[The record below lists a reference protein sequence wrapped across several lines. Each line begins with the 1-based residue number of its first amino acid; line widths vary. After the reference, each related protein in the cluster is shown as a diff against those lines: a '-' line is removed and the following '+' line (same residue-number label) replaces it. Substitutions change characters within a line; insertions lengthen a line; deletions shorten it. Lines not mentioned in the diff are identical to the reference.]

1 MIRSVKY
8 AIALSVW
15 AAAPSFAAAR
25 TPDVVRLPLESVRG
39 WIATQVCVGCD
50 TCRMIFDT
58 GCGITIVSQSVSERA
73 NARSADAWR
82 VTDSNGFKVEYD
94 ACTLPR
100 VRAQGFAVDD
110 LTALVMPDSAFLM
123 RCAGV
128 DGVIGGNMLR
138 RCAVRISLRD
148 TSVKIAPAAKRLLD
162 KSERRRGC
170 KMRLRGNTP
179 NILVEAGGFAT
190 ECLFDTGDTGLSLD
204 RERFDRLTAAGAV
217 EQVRSARGFHPNM
230 GAAQRFVHDE
240 MSRGAV
246 REAVV
251 AGVALKSVP
260 CETTSGRNR
269 IGLDLLLHGDI
280 VVDYARSRFWFLPFD
295 AGEIA
300 MKVPPVP
307 NLLPSFDAGRGIVV
321 GSVWDEDLA
330 DEVRAGDRI
339 TFVEDIPASSIDLCT
354 YFSMR
359 WAGREIRV
367 LTERGEKRITIRF
380 MDF

>member
-1 MIRSVKY
+1 MP
-8 AIALSVW
+8 L
-15 AAAPSFAAAR
+15 FAAAR
-25 TPDVVRLPLESVRG
+25 PRGVVRLPLEYVRG
-39 WIATQVCVGCD
+39 WIAAQVCVGGD

-58 GCGITIVSQSVSERA
+58 GCGVTVVSESVAER
-73 NARSADAWR
+73 ADARRKGVWR
-82 VTDSNGFKVEYD
+82 VTDSNGFRVAYE
-94 ACTLPR
+94 ACTLPH
-100 VRAQGFAVDD
+100 VRLQGFEVDD
-110 LTALVMPDSAFLM
+110 LTALVMPDTAFLM

-128 DGVIGGNMLR
+128 DGIIGGNMLR

-148 TSVKIAPAAKRLLD
+148 ASVRIAPAAKHLLD

-170 KMRLRGNTP
+170 HMRLHGNTP
-179 NILVEAGGFAT
+179 YIPIETGGVAT

-204 RERFDRLTAAGAV
+204 RGRFDLLAAAGAV

-230 GAAQRFVHDE
+230 GTAQRFAQDE

-260 CETTSGRNR
+260 CETTSGSNR
-269 IGLDLLLHGDI
+269 IGQDLLLHGDV

-295 AGEIA
+295 SGDIV
-300 MKVPPVP
+300 MKTQPVM
-307 NLLPSFDAGRGIVV
+307 NLLPSFDAERGIVV

-339 TFVEDIPASSIDLCT
+339 TFVEDIPAESIDLCT

-367 LTERGEKRITIRF
+367 DTAEGEKRITIKNMEF
-380 MDF
+380 